1 MSGIAITGLD
11 MFLFKKK
18 KEVVGIDIGSSSVKV
33 VQLKDNKGSFQL
45 LNAGIYPL
53 SPEAIVDN
61 TLMDSTA
68 IAVAIKNLVS
78 SLGIKIKDVVCSI
91 SGNSVIIRKIV
102 LPAMPQEEL
111 EDQISWEAEQY
122 IPFDIND
129 VNMDFQI
136 LSPDNK
142 DPSKMNVLLVA
153 SKKEIIND
161 YVSVF
166 SEAGMQLSVVDIDS
180 FAIQNAFEANHD
192 FLPEDILALVNV
204 GASVMNI
211 NVIKDGITLFT
222 RDVQMGGNLYT
233 EEIQKQLGLSS
244 KEAEVEKLL
253 GHENDKESLRN
264 VILKVNE
271 TLTQEIRRSL
281 DFYNS
286 TATDERISGIYVSGG
301 CSKVY
306 GLMETISIKIG
317 LPADRI
323 NAFAK
328 LKFNDKDFDPEYLQE
343 IAPFMTVAVG
353 LAIR

>member
-1 MSGIAITGLD
+1 

-18 KEVVGIDIGSSSVKV
+18 KEFIGIDIGSSSVKV
-33 VQLKDNKGSFQL
+33 IQLKDNNGSYQL
-45 LNAGIYPL
+45 LNAGIFPL
-53 SPEAIVDN
+53 PPEAIVDN
-61 TLMDSTA
+61 TLMDSAA
-68 IAVAIKNLVS
+68 IAAVIKNLVS

-102 LPAMPQEEL
+102 LSTMPQEEL

-136 LSPDNK
+136 LSPDNN

-153 SKKEIIND
+153 SKKDIIND

-166 SEAGMQLSVVDIDS
+166 GDAGMHLSVVDVDS
-180 FAIQNAFEANHD
+180 FAVQNAFEANHD
-192 FLPEDILALVNV
+192 FSPEDILALVNI
-204 GASVMNI
+204 GASIMNI

-233 EEIQKQLGLSS
+233 EEIQKQIGLSRDDA
-244 KEAEVEKLL
+244 EAGKLL
-253 GHENDKESLRN
+253 VHETTDKQLLN
-264 VILKVNE
+264 VILKINE
-271 TLTQEIRRSL
+271 AITQEIRRSL

-286 TATDERISGIYVSGG
+286 TAGDSRISGVFICGG

-306 GLMETISIKIG
+306 KLIDTISEKIG
-317 LPADRI
+317 LPVEKL
-323 NAFAK
+323 NPFAK
-328 LKFNDKDFDPEYLQE
+328 IKFSEKDFDPEYLQE
-343 IAPFMTVAVG
+343 IAQFMAVPLG
-353 LAIR
+353 LAIRRVGDK

>member
-1 MSGIAITGLD
+1 

-45 LNAGIYPL
+45 LNVGIFPL
-53 SPEAIVDN
+53 PPEAIVDN
-61 TLMDSTA
+61 TLMDSAA
-68 IAVAIKNLVS
+68 IAAAIKNLVT
-78 SLGIKIKDVVCSI
+78 SLGIKIKEAACSI

-136 LSPDNK
+136 LSPDNT

-153 SKKEIIND
+153 SKKDIIND
-161 YVSVF
+161 YVSVL
-166 SEAGMQLSVVDIDS
+166 SEAGMLLSVVDVDP
-180 FAIQNAFEANHD
+180 FAVQNAFEVNYD
-192 FLPEDILALVNV
+192 YSSEDIIALVNI

-233 EEIQKQLGLSS
+233 EEIQKQIGLSS
-244 KEAEVEKLL
+244 EDAEFGKLL
-253 GHENDKESLRN
+253 AHESSNEPLRN

-271 TLTQEIRRSL
+271 TITQEIRRSF

-286 TATDERISGIYVSGG
+286 TASDDRISGVFVSGG
-301 CSKVY
+301 CSKVFN
-306 GLMETISIKIG
+306 LTNTISEKIG
-317 LPADRI
+317 LPVDI
-323 NAFAK
+323 LNPFAK
-328 LKFNDKDFDPEYLQE
+328 LKYNEKDFDPEYLHE
-343 IAPFMTVAVG
+343 IGPLMVVPVG
-353 LAIR
+353 LAIRRLGDK

>member
-1 MSGIAITGLD
+1 

-18 KEVVGIDIGSSSVKV
+18 KELIGVDIGSSSVKI
-33 VQLKDNKGSFQL
+33 VQLKDNKGTFQL
-45 LNAGIYPL
+45 LNVGIMPL
-53 SPEAIVDN
+53 PPEAIVDN
-61 TLMDSTA
+61 TLMDSSA
-68 IAVAIKNLVS
+68 IAAVIRNLVA

-136 LSPDNK
+136 LSPDSN

-153 SKKEIIND
+153 SKKDIIND

-166 SEAGMQLSVVDIDS
+166 SDAGMQLAVVDVDS
-180 FAIQNAFEANHD
+180 FTVQNAFEANHD
-192 FLPEDILALVNV
+192 FSSEDIFALVNI

-244 KEAEVEKLL
+244 EDAETGKLL
-253 GHENDKESLRN
+253 ASESNNEVLRN
-264 VILKVNE
+264 IILKVND
-271 TLTQEIRRSL
+271 TITQEIRRSL

-286 TATDERISGIYVSGG
+286 TANNDRISGVFISGG
-301 CSKVY
+301 CSKVFN
-306 GLMETISIKIG
+306 LIDTISEKIG
-317 LPADRI
+317 LPVEKLDP
-323 NAFAK
+323 FAK
-328 LKFNDKDFDPEYLQE
+328 LKYNENDFDPEYLRE
-343 IAPFMTVAVG
+343 IGPFMAVPVG
-353 LAIR
+353 LAIRRVGDK

>member
-1 MSGIAITGLD
+1 

-18 KEVVGIDIGSSSVKV
+18 KEVIGIDIGSSSVKL
-33 VQLKDNKGSFQL
+33 VQLKENKGSLQL
-45 LNAGIYPL
+45 LNVGVFPL
-53 SPEAIVDN
+53 PPEAIVDN
-61 TLMDSTA
+61 TLMDSSS
-68 IAVAIKNLVS
+68 IAAQIKNLVA

-136 LSPDNK
+136 LSPDIN

-153 SKKEIIND
+153 SKKDIIND
-161 YVSVF
+161 YVAVF
-166 SEAGMQLSVVDIDS
+166 SEAGLQLSVVDVDS
-180 FAIQNAFEANHD
+180 FAVQNAFEANHEYGSD
-192 FLPEDILALVNV
+192 DIIALVNI

-222 RDVQMGGNLYT
+222 RDVQMGGNLYS
-233 EEIQKQLGLSS
+233 EEIQKQIGLSS
-244 KEAEVEKLL
+244 DDAETAKLL
-253 GHENDKESLRN
+253 VTEAADEPLLN
-264 VILKVNE
+264 VIVKVNE
-271 TLTQEIRRSL
+271 TISQEIRRSL

-286 TATDERISGIYVSGG
+286 TANDERISSVFVSGG

-306 GLMETISIKIG
+306 NLINTIADKLS
-317 LPADRI
+317 LPVEKL
-323 NAFAK
+323 NPFAK
-328 LKFNDKDFDPEYLQE
+328 LSYNEKDFDPEYLQE
-343 IAPFMTVAVG
+343 IGPFMAVPVG
-353 LAIR
+353 LAIRRVGDK